1 MTDEEIRLEEIKLLV
16 KKKLKNAQEDI
27 IEMRKYEEG
36 SEEANNLR
44 CKVLL
49 ELYNMFDIFFPKD
62 KMDKKQEL
70 YDIYMDIV
78 LEVMERY
85 TPLDKDGKPRTLEN
99 YFNFLWKRRKN
110 NIYKKSKIE
119 MVSDEVEDDSEDG
132 SYLQSDGVQL
142 NEWAEKDRRD
152 TEGLDFS
159 EKIKYIA
166 ELVISI
172 CWLCENKSS
181 KNVKKYYPLLYSNLI
196 SAYFRLLNDSKS
208 GIDISSIDIK
218 HENQMFDTMNVDFL
232 DSYTMEVCRTLEKL
246 AQVEY
251 KKNRDFGIEEDPDKE
266 LKAMPLHSK
275 VFYAFV
281 VSHYEEDEGRDY
293 ESVKSTVSQ
302 LRTKF
307 YRFLTDNGVD
317 VIK

>member
-1 MTDEEIRLEEIKLLV
+1 MTEAKIKEKFKTIQEIV
-16 KKKLKNAQEDI
+16 
-27 IEMRKYEEG
+27 IEMSKCEKG
-36 SEEANNLR
+36 SEEAMTKYWNAYSQLLGMSDWFFSSNNEFEYTKLYD
-44 CKVLL
+44 
-49 ELYNMFDIFFPKD
+49 LYNDIIQEVL
-62 KMDKKQEL
+62 KK
-70 YDIYMDIV
+70 
-78 LEVMERY
+78 Y
-85 TPLDKDGKPRTLEN
+85 TSLDNAEKPRTLEN

-119 MVSDEVEDDSEDG
+119 MVSDEIEDDSEDG
-132 SYLQSDGVQL
+132 SYLQSDGVQF
-142 NEWAEKDRRD
+142 NEWAEKDRRN

-159 EKIKYIA
+159 EKIKYMS
-166 ELVISI
+166 ELGISI
-172 CWLCENKSS
+172 CRLCENKSS
-181 KNVKKYYPLLYSNLI
+181 KNVKKYFPLLYSNLI
-196 SAYFRLLNDSKS
+196 SYYFRLLNDYNSES
-208 GIDISSIDIK
+208 DISSIDIK
-218 HENQMFDTMNVDFL
+218 HENQIFATMNVDFL

-281 VSHYEEDEGRDY
+281 VSHYEEDKGRDY
-293 ESVKSTVSQ
+293 ESVKSTLSQ

-307 YRFLTDNGVD
+307 NRFLTDNGVD